1 VRSVFGE
8 IGIYPINGLAALR
21 IDSKRSD
28 PFLPQKE
35 TVSVVMWSSNIS
47 LPGIARPAWLH
58 VRIVRALVVRM
69 VLRKRRIYESQPT
82 FQRKREGRGHSLRS
96 GGPCS
101 GARQVPSIR
110 NLRLSF
116 PFAGIQMTQLLHPRL
131 SLSAVATFDW
141 TFEQDLEFWSRA
153 GLRCVGLSDRKF
165 AAVGSER
172 VVTELKRRNFAISCI
187 VSGPFTLLDSSAWE
201 AERES
206 MFRCIDIV
214 HALGGGAV
222 YGPPGKGNFDSWDDN
237 AASYAEAVAPCI
249 AYGAS
254 RGVRVAFEPTL
265 RPQISFV
272 HNIRDS
278 LDLVERS
285 GAAVVI
291 DVGNC
296 YPERDVREWIRRA
309 GEHIG
314 LVQISDVAIGTMEK
328 PGAGTR
334 GLPGSGELPLQEFL
348 GAAMEAG
355 YAGPFEIEYLG
366 LGEVDQPAVL
376 ASLAQMSALL
386 YSLGA

>member
-1 VRSVFGE
+1 
-8 IGIYPINGLAALR
+8 
-21 IDSKRSD
+21 
-28 PFLPQKE
+28 
-35 TVSVVMWSSNIS
+35 
-47 LPGIARPAWLH
+47 
-58 VRIVRALVVRM
+58 
-69 VLRKRRIYESQPT
+69 
-82 FQRKREGRGHSLRS
+82 
-96 GGPCS
+96 
-101 GARQVPSIR
+101 
-110 NLRLSF
+110 
-116 PFAGIQMTQLLHPRL
+116 MTKLLHPRL

-165 AAVGSER
+165 AAVGLER
-172 VVTELKRRNFAISCI
+172 VMTELKRRNFAISCI
-187 VSGPFTLLDSSAWE
+187 VSGPFALLDPSAWE

-206 MFRCIDIV
+206 MFRCIDVV
-214 HALGGGAV
+214 HTLGGGVV
-222 YGPPGKGNFDSWDDN
+222 YGPPGKGKFDSWDDN
-237 AASYAEAVAPCI
+237 AARYAEAVAPCI
-249 AYGAS
+249 AYGAR

-285 GAAVVI
+285 GADVVI

-296 YPERDVREWIRRA
+296 YAERDVREWIRRA
-309 GEHIG
+309 GERIG
-314 LVQISDVAIGTMEK
+314 LVQISDVAIGTMER

-334 GLPGSGELPLQEFL
+334 GLPGSGELPLEEFL
-348 GAAMEAG
+348 RAAMEAG

-386 YSLGA
+386 HSLGA